1 MLFDDYFISR
11 YLRTISGRWIS
22 CSLVLIL
29 VITGLPVHANDNL
42 KDALVNGKF
51 GLNFRYRFEHVD
63 DDFRPGGV
71 PLKDANASTL
81 RTTISYNSGAYHG
94 FSTLLELEQVS
105 RIFGGDFNE
114 GVGLPSRYATVVDPD
129 GTELNQGYL
138 QYVAPAANTL
148 RVGRQIIT
156 YRDAPFHRFIGTIL
170 WRQNWQTFD
179 AVSVS
184 NTYLPDTTISYAYV
198 WNVNRIFGT
207 SAVEPLSNFDSDSH
221 FINIQFKR
229 FQWAQLEA
237 YSYLLDFDKAPRFS
251 SRTLGIRMHG
261 EYPLNDLLHPIYT
274 LEYADQADYANNA
287 TNYDASY
294 QLLEAG
300 FKLKPPQ
307 LLDSL
312 MLKFS
317 YERLSGDGTMNS
329 AFVTILGTNHAF
341 QGTADRFLV
350 TPNDG
355 IRDYYLS
362 SVMTAY
368 GFKFNIS
375 YHMLQS
381 DSLDYDYG
389 DELDMELSR
398 KVLDNLTLGLKYAD
412 YDADTNPVNVL
423 RNGAVAA
430 DVQKIW
436 FYTLLSF

>member
-1 MLFDDYFISR
+1 MHIHFEFRNLFHILYQWTGYSLIVF
-11 YLRTISGRWIS
+11 LLGSGF
-22 CSLVLIL
+22 CA
-29 VITGLPVHANDNL
+29 GANDSL
-42 KDALVNGKF
+42 QDAIVNGKF
-51 GLNFRYRFEHVD
+51 NFNFRYRYEHVD

-81 RTTISYNSGAYHG
+81 RSAISYNSGAFHG

-105 RIFGGDFNE
+105 RVFGGEYNE

-138 QYVAPAANTL
+138 QFAAPAANTL
-148 RVGRQIIT
+148 RVGRQVIT
-156 YRDAPFHRFIGTIL
+156 YRNAPFHRFIGNIL
-170 WRQNWQTFD
+170 WRQNWQTYD
-179 AVSVS
+179 AVSLK
-184 NTYLPDTTISYAYV
+184 NDYLPDTTISYAYV

-221 FINIQFKR
+221 FVNIQFKR

-251 SRTLGIRMHG
+251 SRTLGIRMSG
-261 EYPLNDLLHPIYT
+261 EYPLNDLVHPIYT
-274 LEYADQADYANNA
+274 LEYADQADYAKNA
-287 TNYDASY
+287 ISYDASY

-307 LLDSL
+307 ILDSL

-317 YERLSGDGTMNS
+317 YERLSGDGTPAS

-355 IRDYYLS
+355 IRDYYLT
-362 SVMTAY
+362 SVMKAW
-368 GFKFNIS
+368 GFKFVIG
-375 YHMLQS
+375 YHMLES

-389 DELDMELSR
+389 DELDLELVR
-398 KVLDNLTLGLKYAD
+398 GFGKYLTLGLKYAD

-423 RNGAVAA
+423 RNGAQAA
-430 DVQKIW
+430 DTQKIW
-436 FYTLLSF
+436 FYTIVKF

>member
-1 MLFDDYFISR
+1 
-11 YLRTISGRWIS
+11 
-22 CSLVLIL
+22 
-29 VITGLPVHANDNL
+29 VITRNTLQSPRLRNIPYPLLCSCLAAILIITAIPVHAADTL
-42 KDALVNGKF
+42 KEALASGKF

-81 RTTISYNSGAYHG
+81 RSVASYNSGAFHG

-114 GVGLPSRYATVVDPD
+114 GVGLPGRNATVVDPD

-138 QYVAPAANTL
+138 QYQAPAANRL

-156 YRDAPFHRFIGTIL
+156 YRNAPFHRFIGTIL

-179 AVSVS
+179 AVSLE
-184 NTYLPDTTISYAYV
+184 NNYLPDTIISYAWV

-221 FINIQFKR
+221 FVNIQFNR
-229 FQWAQLEA
+229 YQWAQLEA
-237 YSYLLDFDKAPRFS
+237 YTYLLDFDKAPRFS
-251 SRTLGIRMHG
+251 SRTIGVRLYG
-261 EYPLNDLLHPIYT
+261 EYPLNEFVHPIYT
-274 LEYADQADYANNA
+274 LEYADQADYADNT

-312 MLKFS
+312 MLKLS
-317 YERLSGDGTMNS
+317 YERLSGDGTVS
-329 AFVTILGTNHAF
+329 GAFVTILGTNHAF

-350 TPNDG
+350 TPDDG

-368 GFKFNIS
+368 GFRFNIS
-375 YHMLQS
+375 YHMLES
-381 DSLDYDYG
+381 DSLDYDFG

-398 KVLDNLTLGLKYAD
+398 KVLENLTLGLKYAD
-412 YDADTNPVNVL
+412 YDADSNPVNVA

-436 FYTLLSF
+436 FYTLLRF